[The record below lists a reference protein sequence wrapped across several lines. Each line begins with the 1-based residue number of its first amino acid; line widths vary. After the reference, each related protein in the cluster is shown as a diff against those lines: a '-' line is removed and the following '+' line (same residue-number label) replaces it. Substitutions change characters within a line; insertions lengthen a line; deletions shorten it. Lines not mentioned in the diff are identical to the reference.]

1 MMKSASRRLAHRQSP
16 PERSARVGARSVS
29 PVLRRAALPSAAA
42 GVRFRAA
49 ALCLVLTTVSLAG
62 CRTDYQ
68 ELGDE
73 HVRQDL
79 LGKLER
85 REAIPFF
92 EASGRFFDLDDE
104 TTVDRD
110 VVLPL
115 LKRLK
120 QVAPTDQWAV
130 LRPNGSDWALA
141 LVVRLPRDA
150 AVVQQ
155 MVQAVRQADEQY
167 PGRILQQW
175 GHEWLS
181 VDFVDQAGA
190 EFFDQAEAEFKDQR

>member
-1 MMKSASRRLAHRQSP
+1 MMKSASRRLAHWQFP
-16 PERSARVGARSVS
+16 PERSAPVGARSS
-29 PVLRRAALPSAAA
+29 SSAPRRAALPPAVA
-42 GVRFRAA
+42 GGRFPGT
-49 ALCLVLTTVSLAG
+49 ALCLLLFAVSLAG

-73 HVRQDL
+73 HVRQNL

-92 EASGRFFDLDDE
+92 EARGRFSDLDDE

-115 LKRLK
+115 LKRL
-120 QVAPTDQWAV
+120 QQITPTDQWAV
-130 LRPNGSDWALA
+130 LRPNSLDWALA
-141 LVVRLPRDA
+141 LVVKLPRDA
-150 AVVQQ
+150 AAVQR

-167 PGRILQQW
+167 AGRILQQW

-181 VDFVDQAGA
+181 LDLVDQAGA
-190 EFFDQAEAEFKDQR
+190 EFFDQAEADFKDHR